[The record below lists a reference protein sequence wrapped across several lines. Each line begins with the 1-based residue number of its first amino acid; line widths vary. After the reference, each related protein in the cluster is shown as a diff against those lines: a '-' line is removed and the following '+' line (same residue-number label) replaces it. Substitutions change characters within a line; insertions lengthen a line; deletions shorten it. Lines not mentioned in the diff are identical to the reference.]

1 MRKLFILLVAI
12 CSVFISKAQYPGYK
26 EVADPSAFKK
36 EFAAVS
42 QKTNTVKSDFV
53 QEKNLSMLSE
63 KIVSKGKFWFKKE
76 NAVRMEYTSP
86 FKYLMI
92 INGSKIYIKDS
103 QKENRMSA
111 NSNKLFQSINKI
123 LMDCVKGTV
132 FDNADFSVKL
142 FESNDS
148 YLAEM
153 KPVNKDIKNLFQKI
167 NVYLD
172 KKNYL
177 VKKIEMYEPSGD
189 NTIITYSN
197 QELNTNLP
205 DALFAVN

>member
-1 MRKLFILLVAI
+1 MRRHYLFLLAILFSLAAE
-12 CSVFISKAQYPGYK
+12 AQHPGYK
-26 EVADPSAFKK
+26 QVTDLSSFKNR
-36 EFAAVS
+36 FAEAS
-42 QKTNTVKSDFV
+42 QKTNTIKSDFV

-76 NAVRMEYTSP
+76 NAVRMEYTTP
-86 FKYLMI
+86 FQYLMV
-92 INGSKIYIKDS
+92 INGTKIYIKDN

-111 NSNKLFQSINKI
+111 KSNKLFQSINKI

-132 FDNADFSVKL
+132 FDNTDFSTKL
-142 FESNDS
+142 FENNDNF
-148 YLAEM
+148 LAELT
-153 KPVNKDIKNLFQKI
+153 PVNKEMKSLFQKI

-172 KKNYL
+172 KKSYL
-177 VKKIEMYEPSGD
+177 VKKIEMNEPSGD
-189 NTIITYSN
+189 NTTIAYSN

>member
-1 MRKLFILLVAI
+1 MGRRSLFFLVLLFSLAAR
-12 CSVFISKAQYPGYK
+12 AQYAGYSQ
-26 EVADPSAFKK
+26 VVDISSFKSK
-36 EFAAVS
+36 FSETS
-42 QKTNTVKSDFV
+42 QKTNTIKSDFV

-86 FKYLMI
+86 FQYVMV
-92 INGSKIYIKDS
+92 INGSKIYIKDN
-103 QKENRMSA
+103 QKENRVSA
-111 NSNKLFQSINKI
+111 KSNKLFQSINKI

-132 FDNADFSVKL
+132 FDNTDFSTKL
-142 FESNDS
+142 FESNDN
-148 YLAEM
+148 YLAELT
-153 KPVNKDIKNLFQKI
+153 PVNKDMKSLFKKI

-177 VKKIEMYEPSGD
+177 VKKIEMNEPSGD
-189 NTIITYSN
+189 NTILTYSN